1 MLLWDKI
8 IVKQAM
14 LHLRPRRLRYLLFGT
29 TAFLSL
35 LTLTPHASHS
45 STPQSSESGWRRIF
59 DSWLSQEPPE
69 PPRNG
74 GSRPI
79 DGEGVCWAA
88 PFMMP
93 ETAMVWSD
101 RPTFTWQSPEGM
113 ITRLEVQPSDDR
125 HPPLSYPIS
134 AEDQVRDTPIPTYQL
149 TLEDTL
155 EPGVTYEWRMYR
167 PVPSQPDL
175 EERIPRF
182 VRFEILEGE
191 ERDRIT
197 TELAQLEETVPENEI
212 GGERATFQRIQF
224 FVGQGLLAEMSQ
236 TLLTQPDPS
245 ATFEAAI
252 DDILVALC
260 AAPTGE

>member
-1 MLLWDKI
+1 M
-8 IVKQAM
+8 KQVM
-14 LHLRPRRLRYLLFGT
+14 LHLSPRRRRYLLFST
-29 TAFLSL
+29 TALLSL

-59 DSWLSQEPPE
+59 DGWLSQEPPE

-134 AEDQVRDTPIPTYQL
+134 VEDQVRDTPIPTYQL
-149 TLEDTL
+149 TLEDAL
-155 EPGVTYEWRMYR
+155 ELGVTYEWRMYR
-167 PVPSQPDL
+167 SVPSQPDL

-197 TELAQLEETVPENEI
+197 TELAQLEATLTEDEI
-212 GGERATFQRIQF
+212 TGDDATFQRALF
-224 FVGQGLLAEMSQ
+224 FASQGLVAEMSQ
-236 TLLTQPDPS
+236 TLLSQPDPS
-245 ATFEAAI
+245 ETLEVVI
-252 DDILVALC
+252 DDLMAAFCVAP
-260 AAPTGE
+260 AEE